1 MVREE
6 YKEPCSSLYVR
17 DKKTLLFEVTY
28 YKKRINFEVF
38 HALTDG
44 TGATEFLRELV
55 KNYLY
60 LIHEEDLEPVELSNQ
75 YLTVKDQ
82 EDDSFS
88 RYYDPDFPKKE
99 KEKDQGGSD
108 QKGWKRI

>member
-1 MVREE
+1 M
-6 YKEPCSSLYVR
+6 
-17 DKKTLLFEVTY
+17 TY
-28 YKKRINFEVF
+28 YKNGSILKYFMR
-38 HALTDG
+38 LTDG

-82 EDDSFS
+82 EDDKFQ
-88 RYYDPDFPKKE
+88 P
-99 KEKDQGGSD
+99 
-108 QKGWKRI
+108 IL